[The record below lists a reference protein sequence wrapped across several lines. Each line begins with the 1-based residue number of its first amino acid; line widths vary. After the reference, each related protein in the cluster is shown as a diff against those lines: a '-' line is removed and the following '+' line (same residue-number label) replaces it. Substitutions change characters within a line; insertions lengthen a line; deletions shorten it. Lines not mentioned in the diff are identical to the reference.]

1 MKRII
6 QWVQSHSSG
15 FYLVLFILLIVP
27 ALVLF
32 PLAESGSS
40 VGMALFLAL
49 IILANAAALFF

>member
-6 QWVQSHSSG
+6 QWVRSHSSG